1 MCTEENTMSKKAA
14 AKDINLT
21 DKAGDVAKSIWLAGL
36 GAYGKA
42 FDEAVSQ
49 YGKVS
54 KETSK
59 MFDDLVEVGR
69 KLDSESHAKLSK
81 AKTKTTAT
89 IEDRINK
96 VRGSVN
102 LSALNM
108 GGSDAAKIEELN
120 SKIDVLSE
128 KLDALL
134 DSMAVKPKAAKT
146 RSAS

>member
-1 MCTEENTMSKKAA
+1 MSKKILKE
-14 AKDINLT
+14 AKDAKIA
-21 DKAGDVAKSIWLAGL
+21 DKAGEVAKSIWLAGL

-59 MFDDLVEVGR
+59 VFDDLVELGR
-69 KLDSESHAKLSK
+69 KLDSESQAKLSK
-81 AKTKTTAT
+81 AKNKTTAT

-96 VRGSVN
+96 VRSSVN
-102 LSALNM
+102 MASLNF
-108 GGSDAAKIEELN
+108 GGADNAKIDEVN
-120 SKIDVLSE
+120 AKVDALSD

-134 DSMAVKPKAAKT
+134 DSMAVAKPKAAAAK
-146 RSAS
+146 AK

>member
-1 MCTEENTMSKKAA
+1 MPTKAV
-14 AKDINLT
+14 KDINLT

-42 FDEAVSQ
+42 FDEAVNQ

-54 KETSK
+54 KETTK

-69 KLDSESHAKLSK
+69 KLDSESHAKLTK
-81 AKTKTTAT
+81 AKSQTTAS
-89 IEDRINK
+89 IEERINK

-102 LSALNM
+102 LSALSL
-108 GGSDAAKIEELN
+108 GGDSAKIEELN

-134 DSMAVKPKAAKT
+134 DGIPAKPKAAKK
-146 RSAS
+146 

>member
-1 MCTEENTMSKKAA
+1 MPKKAV
-14 AKDINLT
+14 KDINLT

-42 FDEAVSQ
+42 FDEAVNQ

-54 KETSK
+54 KETTK
-59 MFDDLVEVGR
+59 LFDDL
-69 KLDSESHAKLSK
+69 AKLTK
-81 AKTKTTAT
+81 AKTQTTAS

-102 LSALNM
+102 LSALSL
-108 GGSDAAKIEELN
+108 GGDSAKIEELN

-134 DSMAVKPKAAKT
+134 DGIPAKPKAAKK
-146 RSAS
+146 

>member
-1 MCTEENTMSKKAA
+1 MSKKAA
-14 AKDINLT
+14 AKDVNLT
-21 DKAGDVAKSIWLAGL
+21 DKASDVAKSIWLAGL
-36 GAYGKA
+36 GAYGRA

-69 KLDSESHAKLSK
+69 KLDSESHTKLTN

-89 IEDRINK
+89 IEERINK

-102 LSALNM
+102 LGALHM
-108 GGSDAAKIEELN
+108 GGTDAAKIEELN
-120 SKIDVLSE
+120 SKIDTLSE

-134 DSMAVKPKAAKT
+134 DGMAVKTKAAKS
-146 RSAS
+146 R

>member
-1 MCTEENTMSKKAA
+1 MSKKAA

-21 DKAGDVAKSIWLAGL
+21 DKAGDVAKSIWLAGV

-42 FDEAVSQ
+42 FDEAVNQ

>member
-1 MCTEENTMSKKAA
+1 MSKKAA

-134 DSMAVKPKAAKT
+134 DSMAVKAKAAKT

>member
-1 MCTEENTMSKKAA
+1 MSKKAA

-42 FDEAVSQ
+42 FDEAVNQ

-134 DSMAVKPKAAKT
+134 DSMAVKAKAAKT

>member
-1 MCTEENTMSKKAA
+1 
-14 AKDINLT
+14 
-21 DKAGDVAKSIWLAGL
+21 
-36 GAYGKA
+36 
-42 FDEAVSQ
+42 
-49 YGKVS
+49 
-54 KETSK
+54 

>member
-1 MCTEENTMSKKAA
+1 MSKKAA

-21 DKAGDVAKSIWLAGL
+21 DKASDVAKSIWLAGL

-42 FDEAVSQ
+42 FDEAVNQ

-69 KLDSESHAKLSK
+69 KLDSESHAKLTK
-81 AKTKTTAT
+81 AKSKTTAT

-102 LSALNM
+102 LGALSI
-108 GGSDAAKIEELN
+108 GGSDSAKIEELN

-134 DSMAVKPKAAKT
+134 DGMPAKPKASKT
-146 RSAS
+146 RSAD

>member
-1 MCTEENTMSKKAA
+1 MSKKAA

-42 FDEAVSQ
+42 FDEAVNQ

-59 MFDDLVEVGR
+59 MFD
-69 KLDSESHAKLSK
+69 
-81 AKTKTTAT
+81 
-89 IEDRINK
+89 DRINK

-134 DSMAVKPKAAKT
+134 DSMAVKAKAAKT

>member
-1 MCTEENTMSKKAA
+1 MSKKA
-14 AKDINLT
+14 KDANIT
-21 DKAGDVAKSIWLAGL
+21 DKAGDTAKSIWLAGL

-54 KETSK
+54 KETTK
-59 MFDDLVEVGR
+59 LFDELVEKGR
-69 KLDSESHAKLSK
+69 KLDTESYSKLNEAK
-81 AKTKTTAT
+81 AKTTAT

-96 VRGSVN
+96 VRSSVN
-102 LSALNM
+102 LGSLSI
-108 GGSDAAKIEELN
+108 GHSDAGKLEELN
-120 SKIDVLSE
+120 AKVDVLSE

-134 DSMAVKPKAAKT
+134 DSLAVKAKPAAKT

>member
-1 MCTEENTMSKKAA
+1 MTKKV
-14 AKDINLT
+14 KDIKEAKIA
-21 DKAGDVAKSIWLAGL
+21 DKASEVAKSIWLAGL

-59 MFDDLVEVGR
+59 VFDDLVELGK
-69 KLDSESHAKLSK
+69 KLDSESQAKLSK
-81 AKTKTTAT
+81 AKDKTTAT

-96 VRGSVN
+96 VRNSVN
-102 LSALNM
+102 IGSLSIGTDN
-108 GGSDAAKIEELN
+108 AKIEEVN
-120 SKIDVLSE
+120 AKVDALSD

-134 DSMAVKPKAAKT
+134 DSMAVSKPKAPAKA
-146 RSAS
+146 SAKA

>member
-1 MCTEENTMSKKAA
+1 MSKKAP

-21 DKAGDVAKSIWLAGL
+21 DKASEVAKSIWLAGL

-42 FDEAVSQ
+42 FDEAVNQ

-69 KLDSESHAKLSK
+69 KLDSESHAKLTK
-81 AKTKTTAT
+81 AKSKTTAT
-89 IEDRINK
+89 IEERINK

-102 LSALNM
+102 LGALSI
-108 GGSDAAKIEELN
+108 GGDSAKIEELN

-134 DSMAVKPKAAKT
+134 DGMPAKPKAPKS
-146 RSAS
+146 R

>member
-1 MCTEENTMSKKAA
+1 MSKKAA

-36 GAYGKA
+36 GAYGRA

-59 MFDDLVEVGR
+59 LFDDLVEVGR
-69 KLDSESHAKLSK
+69 KLDSESHAKLSS

-89 IEDRINK
+89 IEERINK

-102 LSALNM
+102 LGALSI
-108 GGSDAAKIEELN
+108 GGDSAKIEELN

-134 DSMAVKPKAAKT
+134 DSVSAKPKAAKK
-146 RSAS
+146 AG

>member
-1 MCTEENTMSKKAA
+1 MPKKAV
-14 AKDINLT
+14 KDINLT

-42 FDEAVSQ
+42 FDEAVNQ

-54 KETSK
+54 KETTK

-69 KLDSESHAKLSK
+69 KLDSESHAKLTK
-81 AKTKTTAT
+81 AKSQTTAS
-89 IEDRINK
+89 IEERINK

-102 LSALNM
+102 LGALSL
-108 GGSDAAKIEELN
+108 GGDSAKIEELN

-134 DSMAVKPKAAKT
+134 DGIPAKPKAAKK
-146 RSAS
+146 

>member
-1 MCTEENTMSKKAA
+1 MSKKA
-14 AKDINLT
+14 KDTKLT
-21 DKAGDVAKSIWLAGL
+21 DKASDMAKSIWLAGL

-54 KETSK
+54 KETTK
-59 MFDDLVEVGR
+59 LFDELVEKGR
-69 KLDSESHAKLSK
+69 RLDGESHHKLAE

-89 IEDRINK
+89 IEERINK

-102 LSALNM
+102 LGALT
-108 GGSDAAKIEELN
+108 GGSSDAAKIDEL
-120 SKIDVLSE
+120 SAKVDVLSE

-134 DSMAVKPKAAKT
+134 DSLAAKPKTPAAVAKPRT
-146 RSAS
+146 STAA

>member
-1 MCTEENTMSKKAA
+1 MFMSKKILKE
-14 AKDINLT
+14 AKDANIA
-21 DKAGDVAKSIWLAGL
+21 DKASEVAKSIWLAGL

-42 FDEAVSQ
+42 FDEAVNQ

-59 MFDDLVEVGR
+59 VFDDLVELGR
-69 KLDSESHAKLSK
+69 KLDSESQAKLSK

-96 VRGSVN
+96 VRSSVN
-102 LSALNM
+102 MGALNF
-108 GGSDAAKIEELN
+108 GGDNAKIDEVN
-120 SKIDVLSE
+120 AKVDALSD

-134 DSMAVKPKAAKT
+134 DSMAVAKPKAAAAK
-146 RSAS
+146 AK

>member
-1 MCTEENTMSKKAA
+1 MSKKAA

-21 DKAGDVAKSIWLAGL
+21 DKAGDVAKSIWLACL

-42 FDEAVSQ
+42 FDEAVNQ

-134 DSMAVKPKAAKT
+134 DSMAVKAKAAKT